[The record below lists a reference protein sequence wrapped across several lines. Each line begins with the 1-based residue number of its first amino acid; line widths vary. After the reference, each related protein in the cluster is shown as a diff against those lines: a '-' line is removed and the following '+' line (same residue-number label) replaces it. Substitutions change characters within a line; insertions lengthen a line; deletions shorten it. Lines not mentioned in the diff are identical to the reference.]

1 MGPVLVAAILAA
13 PCATAAK
20 CESDAWAFYGA
31 VRDAGGRP
39 ISDAVVFLL
48 LDKLKPVEDSPTG
61 TRGRSFRTNEYGKYQ
76 AGLFCT
82 DDLDSPNPC
91 AKKPKRLT
99 VTVSSQGYAMKMQ
112 VLKLNNLDII
122 EDDGVCFVH
131 MPEIRLQKGF

>member
-1 MGPVLVAAILAA
+1 MGPVLAAAILAV

-48 LDKLKPVEDSPTG
+48 LDKLRPVEDSPTG
-61 TRGRSFRTNEYGKYQ
+61 RRGRSFRTNEYGKYQ
-76 AGLFCT
+76 AGVFCT
-82 DDLDSPNPC
+82 DDSDSPNPC
-91 AKKPKRLT
+91 AKKPKLLT
-99 VTVSSQGYAMKMQ
+99 VSVSSQGYGMKMR
-112 VLKLNNLDII
+112 VFKLNDLDIV

-131 MPEIRLQKGF
+131 MPEIRLEKRF

>member
-1 MGPVLVAAILAA
+1 MGPILVAAILAA
-13 PCATAAK
+13 PCAGAAK

-39 ISDAVVFLL
+39 IGDAVVFLL
-48 LDKLKPVEDSPTG
+48 LDKPRPVEDFSTG

-82 DDLDSPNPC
+82 DDSDSPNPC
-91 AKKPKRLT
+91 AKTPKRLT
-99 VTVSSQGYAMKMQ
+99 VSVSSQGYAMKLQ
-112 VLKLNNLDII
+112 VLKLNNLDIV